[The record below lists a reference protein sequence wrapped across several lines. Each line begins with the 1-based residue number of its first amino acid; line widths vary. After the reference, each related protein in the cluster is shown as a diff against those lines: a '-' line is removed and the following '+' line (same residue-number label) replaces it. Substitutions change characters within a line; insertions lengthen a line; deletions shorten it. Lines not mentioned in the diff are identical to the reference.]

1 MIYKKGDMVRHWTD
15 SHWVGKR
22 RSSKR
27 GVVVEV
33 RDKYESESTNH
44 PPPLFRVRWATQHQT
59 EWYYEEDICLVN
71 EI

>member
-1 MIYKKGDMVRHWTD
+1 MNYKRGDVVTHWTQ
-15 SHWVGKR
+15 SN
-22 RSSKR
+22 KR

-33 RDKYESESTNH
+33 RDKYESDLTNH

>member
-1 MIYKKGDMVRHWTD
+1 MIYKKGDMV
-15 SHWVGKR
+15 KR
-22 RSSKR
+22 IGGLEILSSVR

-33 RDKYESESTNH
+33 RENYESEFTNH
-44 PPPLFRVRWATQHQT
+44 PPPLFRVRWTIQHQT

>member
-1 MIYKKGDMVRHWTD
+1 MMYKRGDIVTHWNQ
-15 SHWVGKR
+15 SN
-22 RSSKR
+22 KR

-33 RDKYESESTNH
+33 RDKYESDLTDH
-44 PPPLFRVRWATQHQT
+44 PPPLFRVRWVTQHQT